1 MDDVHDYLMCMVNRD
16 IVLIIFQCKH
26 VQTLLIKLYNKNVL
40 ALYFHSLF
48 HIVYTVLQMPK

>member
-16 IVLIIFQCKH
+16 IVLIIFQCKR

-40 ALYFHSLF
+40 VPYFHSLF
-48 HIVYTVLQMPK
+48 HIVYTVLQMRK